1 MNKRLFVARLPWS
14 IDDGAL
20 RDLFAP
26 YGEIVF
32 AKVNMDRDTGRSK
45 GFGFVEFK
53 EAEDARN
60 AIEGL
65 NGSTVEGRQIVVNI
79 ARPQTP
85 REPQR

>member
-14 IDDGAL
+14 VNDATL

-26 YGEIVF
+26 YGEIIF
-32 AKVNMDRDTGRSK
+32 ARVNLDRETGRSK

-53 EAEDARN
+53 DANDARN
-60 AIEGL
+60 AMESL

-79 ARPQTP
+79 AKPQEN
-85 REPQR
+85 RQAQR